1 MSADHSHFDCSRHR
15 YTPGRTSKDF
25 SPQWVPLGL
34 LMSNPKHGCELHQF
48 FAPPSPVEQVR
59 HLDLSQICEL
69 LKVLKV

>member
-1 MSADHSHFDCSRHR
+1 
-15 YTPGRTSKDF
+15 
-25 SPQWVPLGL
+25 
-34 LMSNPKHGCELHQF
+34 MSNPKHGCELHQF